1 MWRFTFDLC
10 LKILN
15 VTNFSKHARRSRKNF
30 WSPSSKLELFYDTC
44 HTSCLSFISIADNTS
59 LAFITPN
66 FTSNVKPH
74 PNGFLGP
81 NQGLSTNTPKGL
93 IAQGQTSLNNVN
105 PSMAGQCQPGKVFK
119 EVTLK
124 GGINAGTYKDVGS
137 VKSMEEC
144 SSKCCEFAACDLAF
158 MLSSRC
164 YLVGCSEGKNCQI
177 QKAKPSPYHP
187 SVTYIERWNKEGVKH
202 SGN

>member
-1 MWRFTFDLC
+1 MFDFQ
-10 LKILN
+10 
-15 VTNFSKHARRSRKNF
+15 T
-30 WSPSSKLELFYDTC
+30 
-44 HTSCLSFISIADNTS
+44 DNTS

-81 NQGLSTNTPKGL
+81 NQAGLSSTNTPKGL
-93 IAQGQTSLNNVN
+93 IAQGQKSLDSVN
-105 PSMAGQCQPGKVFK
+105 PNMAGQCRAGKLFK

-124 GGINAGTYKDVGS
+124 GGINAGTYKDVGA
-137 VKSMEEC
+137 VQSMDEC

-158 MLSSRC
+158 MLSNRC

-202 SGN
+202 TGKLRWIDPQIQEKPE

>member
-1 MWRFTFDLC
+1 MY
-10 LKILN
+10 
-15 VTNFSKHARRSRKNF
+15 FSIF
-30 WSPSSKLELFYDTC
+30 
-44 HTSCLSFISIADNTS
+44 ADNTS

-66 FTSNVKPH
+66 FTSSVKPH

-81 NQGLSTNTPKGL
+81 NQAGLSTANTPKGL
-93 IAQGQTSLNNVN
+93 IAQGQKSLDNVN
-105 PSMAGQCQPGKVFK
+105 HTLAGQCRPGKVFK

-137 VKSMEEC
+137 VQSMDAC
-144 SSKCCEFAACDLAF
+144 SNKCCEFAACDLAF

-202 SGN
+202 TGKLRFVNKSRILLAIAPVRRLFQKVRRSSKGRTKVRSF

>member
-1 MWRFTFDLC
+1 MRCKISQINLPTF
-10 LKILN
+10 
-15 VTNFSKHARRSRKNF
+15 VFS
-30 WSPSSKLELFYDTC
+30 
-44 HTSCLSFISIADNTS
+44 DNTS

-81 NQGLSTNTPKGL
+81 NRAGPAAENTPKGL
-93 IAQGQTSLNNVN
+93 IAPGQKSGNVN
-105 PSMAGQCQPGKVFK
+105 PTLAGECRAGKVFK

-137 VKSMEEC
+137 VQGMEEC
-144 SSKCCEFAACDLAF
+144 SNKCCEFAACDLAF

-202 SGN
+202 TGNYPFVLK

>member
-1 MWRFTFDLC
+1 M
-10 LKILN
+10 
-15 VTNFSKHARRSRKNF
+15 
-30 WSPSSKLELFYDTC
+30 
-44 HTSCLSFISIADNTS
+44 
-59 LAFITPN
+59 
-66 FTSNVKPH
+66 KPH

-81 NQGLSTNTPKGL
+81 NQAGLSSTNTPKGL
-93 IAQGQTSLNNVN
+93 IAQGQKSLDSVN
-105 PSMAGQCQPGKVFK
+105 PNMAGQCRAGKLFK

-124 GGINAGTYKDVGS
+124 GGINAGTYKDVGA
-137 VKSMEEC
+137 VQNMDEC

-158 MLSSRC
+158 MLSNRC

-202 SGN
+202 TGKLRWIKYHVKKIAMGENGRGFRVIVSVFFLSSPPPLPRPCAPETKPSFQKDTRSYS

>member
-1 MWRFTFDLC
+1 
-10 LKILN
+10 
-15 VTNFSKHARRSRKNF
+15 
-30 WSPSSKLELFYDTC
+30 
-44 HTSCLSFISIADNTS
+44 
-59 LAFITPN
+59 
-66 FTSNVKPH
+66 
-74 PNGFLGP
+74 
-81 NQGLSTNTPKGL
+81 
-93 IAQGQTSLNNVN
+93 
-105 PSMAGQCQPGKVFK
+105 MAGQCQPGKIFK

-144 SSKCCEFAACDLAF
+144 SGKCCEFAACDLAF

-202 SGN
+202 SGMLNLRQHCKLNAIWVQIDQDGWLFLRLEAELKKDFFFASTLV

>member
-1 MWRFTFDLC
+1 M
-10 LKILN
+10 
-15 VTNFSKHARRSRKNF
+15 
-30 WSPSSKLELFYDTC
+30 
-44 HTSCLSFISIADNTS
+44 
-59 LAFITPN
+59 
-66 FTSNVKPH
+66 KPH

-81 NQGLSTNTPKGL
+81 NQAGLSSTNTPKGL
-93 IAQGQTSLNNVN
+93 IAQGQKSLDSVN
-105 PSMAGQCQPGKVFK
+105 PNMAGQCRAGKLFK

-124 GGINAGTYKDVGS
+124 GGINAGTYKDVGA
-137 VKSMEEC
+137 VQNMDEC

-158 MLSSRC
+158 MLSNRC

-202 SGN
+202 TGKLRWKDPQIQEKPE